1 MKRISLLIILLL
13 GLGGCSNGGIY
24 EFSGTTDNWDVFYMV
39 EVTKDDKQ
47 KATGTLKYI
56 GDGQMPETVD
66 YKIGTTLTK
75 MGQTGTALTDGK
87 ANIGSGCEGCGT
99 FQEDDELEME
109 IMWDGKTEKFILT
122 TIK

>member
-1 MKRISLLIILLL
+1 MKRISIFIILLL
-13 GLGGCSNGGIY
+13 VLGGCSNSGIY

-39 EVTKDDKQ
+39 DVTNDDEQ

-56 GDGQMPETVD
+56 GDGPMPETVD

-75 MGQTGTALTDGK
+75 MGQTGTPLTDGK
-87 ANIGSGCEGCGT
+87 GNIGSGCEGCGT

-109 IMWDGKTEKFILT
+109 IMWDGQTEKLILT